1 MSKFAER
8 VVSLF
13 RRSRPVTKEDAARIA
28 NWVNEGGA
36 VDPDGPPEIVEN
48 EGEDGARPGR

>member
-1 MSKFAER
+1 MSKLTEK

-13 RRSRPVTKEDAARIA
+13 RRSGPVTEEDAARIA

-36 VDPDGPPEIVEN
+36 VDPDGPPEIIP
-48 EGEDGARPGR
+48 GEDQDEDRP